1 MSSIKQKPF
10 YYGDGKASQK
20 EVSCL
25 FSNNH
30 LFGGDSGMKLLTR
43 TLISILLLGFL
54 SACAPD
60 VGSEKWCVKLEEKPK
75 DEWTVKEVKDYA
87 KHCLLR

>member
-1 MSSIKQKPF
+1 MCSIKQQPF
-10 YYGDGKASQK
+10 YYGDGKAFQK

-25 FSNNH
+25 LSNNH
-30 LFGGDSGMKLLTR
+30 LFGNESGMKLLTR